1 MTDITQSEQQTGVRG
16 IIQRIFNGA
25 PLLAIFL
32 GFLVCTL
39 WEMMFGEVLASVL
52 LLPKMPIL
60 FGLVTMFKVIAG
72 MINLVLKDTPFEYFL
87 RQTVG
92 GCFGSHAKG
101 NSRCVQLLDK
111 RPDVDLRHIGDD
123 NGPLR

>member
-1 MTDITQSEQQTGVRG
+1 MAVTTQLEQQTGVRG

-72 MINLVLKDTPFEYFL
+72 MINLVLKDMPFEYFTL
-87 RQTVG
+87 YLMRTL
-92 GCFGSHAKG
+92 S
-101 NSRCVQLLDK
+101 
-111 RPDVDLRHIGDD
+111 
-123 NGPLR
+123 